1 MEMEMERR
9 KLWLSSIINNLFLL
23 PAKNIVVTA
32 SSLLRHKAKEKS
44 EGLVTL
50 YKDMEACSGYADIR
64 VMWEMIHSSCPPYV
78 ESSRSS
84 KRIKLWKFCFQE
96 T

>member
-1 MEMEMERR
+1 MEMQRR

-23 PAKNIVVTA
+23 PAKNIVVSA
-32 SSLLRHKAKEKS
+32 SSLLRHKAKEK

-50 YKDMEACSGYADIR
+50 YKDMEACAGYADIR

-78 ESSRSS
+78 ESRRSS
-84 KRIKLWKFCFQE
+84 KRIKFWKFCFQE